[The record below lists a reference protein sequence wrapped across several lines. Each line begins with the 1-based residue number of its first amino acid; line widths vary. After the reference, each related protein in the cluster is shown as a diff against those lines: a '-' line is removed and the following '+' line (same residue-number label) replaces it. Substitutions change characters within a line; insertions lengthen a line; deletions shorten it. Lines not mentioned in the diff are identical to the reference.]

1 MENMEKS
8 FFFSAK
14 HQETEHLW
22 TSEFSAVRKVKTESP
37 AEARRLTRPFF
48 LGAVR
53 LTLCSV

>member
-22 TSEFSAVRKVKTESP
+22 TSEFSAVRKVKTES
-37 AEARRLTRPFF
+37 LTRPFF